1 MASVFNEGTQGLT
14 KVNDEVSVYNGVS
27 PASTSTATWQE
38 VVDAIRDGNFA
49 AEIAKARS
57 ITDLDAYR
65 EYKKTL
71 PAVTFCGTFNGR
83 RAIDNVQSATG
94 FIIADIDHVDDVDGL
109 FSMICE
115 DDHVWF
121 AFRSPSG
128 HGIKAGLRLSCVEN
142 DQDIKSFYA
151 SIENYFQSVYSVQTD
166 SACKDISRLTFLSH
180 DPDTFVNADALYFP
194 VETWAKKEE
203 PKPQKRGVDPVFSVG
218 HEKYAWK
225 VIESCCQQIR
235 ESISGQQHNTRIRM
249 GRLAGG
255 YVHYLNHQTVYAAL
269 EDAVVSSGAKK
280 LSAAMSSIR
289 WGMGQGEANPITIP
303 DLVSNGTSNGSD
315 GSDGNNSYSRCSDG
329 GLTDDSRCSDDMGQ
343 KTHAASDDKRPRYC
357 GNLAGDIKKWLD
369 NRTGCVTKREI
380 WDEFGLV
387 HPLDKQN
394 LRQILHSLVKEES
407 IYKDRYKADTYWIKE
422 GEFQYDDLD
431 EADEADSGLRLPLN
445 LHDLMTVPRGSV
457 FLLEGCTNAGK
468 TAFCFNVLRENFATE
483 TPLRYIYS
491 EGSKSEVALRMS
503 SFVNIMGDDRDA
515 WKHKLKTA
523 FFPNN
528 HHQFILQQNPTG
540 LTVVDYV
547 RAVDGDFTKMGPA
560 IDLIAESAGQGFVMV
575 CVQKKTGNAYG
586 VGGQNNHF
594 APRNVFSLD
603 FVCKDN
609 GYDFCVLTIKKCK
622 YPRDFL
628 NNPDGKEIHLAIR
641 GGVELTQLCK
651 PMFCDEANRKK
662 LFAQYRQEMF
672 GKRSSMCNM
681 DVPF

>member
-1 MASVFNEGTQGLT
+1 M
-14 KVNDEVSVYNGVS
+14 NDEVSVYNGVS

-142 DQDIKSFYA
+142 DQDIKSFYS

-218 HEKYAWK
+218 QEKYAWK

-269 EDAVVSSGAKK
+269 EDAVVSSGAKN
-280 LSAAMSSIR
+280 LPAAMSSIR
-289 WGMGQGEANPITIP
+289 WGMDQGEANPITIP
-303 DLVSNGTSNGSD
+303 DMVSNATTTFSAGAAISAPNCGNYAELRGTADNYAD
-315 GSDGNNSYSRCSDG
+315 AALAAPKN
-329 GLTDDSRCSDDMGQ
+329 DDR
-343 KTHAASDDKRPRYC
+343 RPRYD
-357 GNLAGDIKKWLD
+357 GNIAGDVRNWLI

-387 HPLDKQN
+387 HPKDKAA
-394 LRQILHSLVKEES
+394 LRALLHTLLKEES
-407 IYKDRYKADTYWIKE
+407 IYKDRYKADTYWVKE

-445 LHDLMTVPRGSV
+445 LHELMTVPRGSV

-468 TAFCFNVLRENFATE
+468 TAFCFNVLRANFSTE
-483 TPLRYIYS
+483 IPLRYIYS
-491 EGSKSEVALRMS
+491 EGSKSEVALRVS
-503 SFVNIMGDDRDA
+503 SFVTVMGDDRDM
-515 WKHKLKTA
+515 WKNNLKTA

-560 IDLIAESAGQGFVMV
+560 IDLIAESSGQGFVMV

-641 GGVELTQLCK
+641 GGVELTQLSS
-651 PMFCDEANRKK
+651 PMFCDEANRKRM
-662 LFAQYRQEMF
+662 FAQYRQNMF
-672 GKRSSMCNM
+672 GNSSSMCNM
-681 DVPF
+681 ERPF